1 MIFFKLSVKCQT
13 FQEIEQTLTCVSSDL
28 PRPKPGYDD
37 GRCTLPGSLFF
48 AIKVKGKTKQPVHT
62 TKQIKQYISL
72 LLKQEYSD
80 EARRKQ
86 QPIRELR
93 YIFPLYDFKFIYKIS
108 IHRFQDI
115 SLSFFFYFSVSQ
127 RFYCKLRSY

>member
-13 FQEIEQTLTCVSSDL
+13 FQEIEQTLTCVSSD

-62 TKQIKQYISL
+62 TKQIKQYTSV

-86 QPIRELR
+86 QPIKELR
-93 YIFPLYDFKFIYKIS
+93 HIFPLYDDQIYLQN
-108 IHRFQDI
+108 IHT
-115 SLSFFFYFSVSQ
+115 SVS
-127 RFYCKLRSY
+127 RYFVVFLLLFFGLTAILS